1 MILAILGICIALI
14 VVGVILEHKSDHY
27 DDVGMGLTATG
38 GFLAGLTLIVII
50 ILSWSVGAT
59 YRIDKKIELY
69 ETQNAQIEKSV
80 AIAVEKYMQY
90 EGDIMTEV
98 SPDSAVTL
106 VAVYPELKSDA
117 LIEKQIEIY
126 ISNNNE
132 IVKLKEKQIHMP
144 LLKWWLYF
152 GRKGGE

>member
-14 VVGVILEHKSDHY
+14 VVGVILEHKNY
-27 DDVGMGLTATG
+27 DYYDIGTGLTVTG
-38 GFLAGLTLIVII
+38 GFLAGLTLIAII
-50 ILSWSVGAT
+50 ILSWSVGET

-80 AIAVEKYMQY
+80 AIAVEKHMQY

-132 IVKLKEKQIHMP
+132 IVKLKEKQINMP